1 MRFIQTNIFHMRENC
16 VWSYWVIYF
25 FYTFLL
31 HVACQDNFFFFFFF
45 FPSCQDTNLKSGLI
59 ILQNDEK
66 EPLIQVTE
74 SY

>member
-1 MRFIQTNIFHMRENC
+1 MCGLTGLFI
-16 VWSYWVIYF
+16 F
-25 FYTFLL
+25 FIHFYYMLPVKTTF
-31 HVACQDNFFFFFFF
+31 FFFFFFF